1 MHLRHFSALWFSCHF
16 NFTFKSLLTNLLSL
30 TAFPFLRLEISC
42 FSHYI
47 KSVASYHASQNST
60 PQELLIVFLVW
71 SIQLSSKHFGGFIM
85 FVQLH
90 AQSRIWFI
98 AHYHLV
104 NCHSFRALRVPL
116 LIWKTTYYFS
126 FQWTF
131 LLLFSLFCSAP
142 AASFTSHRNVFATSH
157 YPPREISVPLVAW
170 LPDVSLVPWE
180 ICEVFCFLER

>member
-1 MHLRHFSALWFSCHF
+1 MHLRHFSALWLSCHF

-90 AQSRIWFI
+90 APSRIWFI
-98 AHYHLV
+98 AHYHV
-104 NCHSFRALRVPL
+104 MNCHSFQALRVPFLPEKLQITSPFNELSFFYFHCSVMHL
-116 LIWKTTYYFS
+116 LHP
-126 FQWTF
+126 
-131 LLLFSLFCSAP
+131 SLPTGMS
-142 AASFTSHRNVFATSH
+142 S
-157 YPPREISVPLVAW
+157 PPRTIHPVK
-170 LPDVSLVPWE
+170 
-180 ICEVFCFLER
+180 